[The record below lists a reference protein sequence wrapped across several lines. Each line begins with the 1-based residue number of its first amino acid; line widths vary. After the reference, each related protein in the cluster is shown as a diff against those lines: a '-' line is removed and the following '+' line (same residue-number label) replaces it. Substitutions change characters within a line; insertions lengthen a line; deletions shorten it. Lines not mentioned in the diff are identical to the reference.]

1 MVVAVTWAVVAAWA
15 VGVAVMWAA
24 LGAAVAV
31 WRWPAAVSAAGTQPT
46 GIALRSSVMDGSPI
60 AITGSFSSEDRSS
73 PRTDMATTA
82 GAGYRRRGEC
92 AASGFVVTTTNL
104 SYPKIPSGMDWHHKV
119 ESLHR

>member
-1 MVVAVTWAVVAAWA
+1 MVVAVTWAAAWA

-46 GIALRSSVMDGSPI
+46 GIALRSSVMDGSHI
-60 AITGSFSSEDRSS
+60 AITGSFSSEDRALR
-73 PRTDMATTA
+73 RTDMATTA

-92 AASGFVVTTTNL
+92 GASGFVVTTTNRRRCAPAQIMGWNNYRPM
-104 SYPKIPSGMDWHHKV
+104 SC
-119 ESLHR
+119 